1 MWALFKHDFRQYF
14 NSPLGYVLLGIFFS
28 VNGLFLW
35 IFSGNFNLIEAGF
48 GDLSLFF
55 ELNPWLLLV
64 FVPALSMKSFADE
77 IKRGTLEI
85 ILTKPIAKTAII
97 AGKYFAIIA
106 LIVLALS
113 IAVFYALLLSPYL
126 LEGHAWDWGI
136 FWGSLTG
143 LFLLAACFAAIGLWA
158 STLVDNAFTAFLIAL
173 FVGLF
178 LYYGWAQVATLISDF
193 FLYSQLNYVALQHHY
208 SILGKGVIPFSSVL
222 YFAIHTLLFLYLTFY
237 NLQKRTQ

>member
-35 IFSGNFNLIEAGF
+35 IFSGIFNLIEAGF

-85 ILTKPIAKTAII
+85 ILTNPLEKQQSSQENIS
-97 AGKYFAIIA
+97 
-106 LIVLALS
+106 LS
-113 IAVFYALLLSPYL
+113 LPSLYLPYRL
-126 LEGHAWDWGI
+126 PFFMPCCYPPI
-136 FWGSLTG
+136 FWKNTLGIGVFFGG
-143 LFLLAACFAAIGLWA
+143 L
-158 STLVDNAFTAFLIAL
+158 
-173 FVGLF
+173 
-178 LYYGWAQVATLISDF
+178 
-193 FLYSQLNYVALQHHY
+193 
-208 SILGKGVIPFSSVL
+208 
-222 YFAIHTLLFLYLTFY
+222 
-237 NLQKRTQ
+237 